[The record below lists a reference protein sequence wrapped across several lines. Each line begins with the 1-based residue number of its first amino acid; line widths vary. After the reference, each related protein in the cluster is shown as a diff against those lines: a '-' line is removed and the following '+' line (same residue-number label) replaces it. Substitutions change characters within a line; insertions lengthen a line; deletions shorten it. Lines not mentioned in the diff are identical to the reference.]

1 VATDYAAVARLLGH
15 PARSAMIDALMD
27 GGALPASELAR
38 LAGVRVSTA
47 SEHLARLAD
56 GGLVTVAPEGRY
68 RFFRISSSA
77 VAEALE
83 AFARI
88 CPRAPVRSLR
98 TSMEADAIRYART
111 CYDHL
116 AGTLGVAVF
125 DAMRR
130 KRWLA
135 PADGGYHLSRSGRLA
150 LEATG
155 VDVDGATGRRRT
167 FARPCID
174 WTERRPHLAG
184 ALGAALTTTLL
195 DRDWIR
201 RRDGR
206 GVTPTDAGRIALHR
220 VFGLPPA
227 LLEQERADGTAS
239 PGRG

>member
-38 LAGVRVSTA
+38 VAGVRVSTA

-56 GGLVTVAPEGRY
+56 GGLVAVAPQGRHRY
-68 RFFRISSSA
+68 FRISSSA

-88 CPRAPVRSLR
+88 CPPSPVRSLR
-98 TSMEADAIRYART
+98 TSMDADAIRYART

-116 AGTLGVAVF
+116 AGTLGVAVL

-135 PADGGYHLSRSGRLA
+135 PADGGYRLSRSGRLA
-150 LEATG
+150 LEAAG
-155 VDVDGATGRRRT
+155 VDVAGAAGRRRS

-184 ALGAALTTTLL
+184 ALGAALTATLL

-206 GVTPTDAGRIALHR
+206 GVTPTDGGRTALHH
-220 VFGLPPA
+220 VFGVRPA
-227 LLEQERADGTAS
+227 LLERECLSA
-239 PGRG
+239 